1 MHVHTQFVEV
11 KGPGDRL
18 STKQV
23 VWLSRLAGWGCSV
36 EVCHVKGI
44 STFNPLPHNNY
55 LGAILVSLKQRIYIS
70 INYPF

>member
-1 MHVHTQFVEV
+1 MKATFLCALTPVFPHTRTRTRTHTHTRMQFVEV

-36 EVCHVKGI
+36 EVCHVKG
-44 STFNPLPHNNY
+44 TP
-55 LGAILVSLKQRIYIS
+55 SLH
-70 INYPF
+70 